1 MVSELCLPI
10 RLLRSGF
17 RALLTDKIIEDDTDL
32 LELRTVSD
40 VHSGDD
46 KEGCQINA
54 SIFIWLHL
62 INICV
67 HFNVK
72 PDKIKL
78 ATSKPFLYQLIA
90 SFKLSLSSPSDS
102 TNLSLQ
108 ILNMKV

>member
-1 MVSELCLPI
+1 MVVFCYVG
-10 RLLRSGF
+10 GF
-17 RALLTDKIIEDDTDL
+17 RASLTDKIIEDNADL

-72 PDKIKL
+72 PDEIKL

-108 ILNMKV
+108 ILNVNI